1 MKSLIVRQH
10 YENRLKMNDIQ
21 YNSIGII
28 HTPFTEPKGTPIQPT
43 ASVDNE
49 GKVEIFPEFSDGLQ
63 DLGNFSHIFLIYHFH
78 LSKKTSLKVKPFM
91 DDNEHGIFATRAPS
105 RPNSIGISIVRL
117 NKIENNLLYIKDVD
131 IIDGT
136 PLLDI
141 KPYVSEFDIRKVT
154 KNGWLEHNIYKLG
167 KTKDDERF
175 TK

>member
-1 MKSLIVRQH
+1 
-10 YENRLKMNDIQ
+10 MNEIR
-21 YNSIGII
+21 YKSIGII
-28 HTPFTEPKGTPIQPT
+28 HTPFKEAKGTPIQPT

-63 DLGNFSHIFLIYHFH
+63 DLENFSHIFLIYHFH
-78 LSKKTSLKVKPFM
+78 LSKKASLKLKPFM
-91 DDNEHGIFATRAPS
+91 DDNEHGIFAIRAPS
-105 RPNSIGISIVRL
+105 RPNPIGISVVRL
-117 NKIENNLLYIKDVD
+117 SKIENNILYIKDVD

-141 KPYVSEFDIRKVT
+141 KPYVPEFDIRKVT
-154 KNGWLEHNIYKLG
+154 KNGWLERNVYKLG

>member
-1 MKSLIVRQH
+1 
-10 YENRLKMNDIQ
+10 MNGIQ
-21 YNSIGII
+21 YKSIGII
-28 HTPFTEPKGTPIQPT
+28 HTLFKEPKGTPIQSS

-49 GKVEIFPEFSDGLQ
+49 GTIEIFPEFSDGLQ
-63 DLGNFSHIFLIYHFH
+63 DLDNFSHVFLIYHFH

-91 DDNEHGIFATRAPS
+91 DDLEHGIFATRAPS
-105 RPNSIGISIVRL
+105 RPNPIGISIVRL
-117 NKIENNLLYIKDVD
+117 NKIENNILYINDVD

-141 KPYVSEFDIRKVT
+141 KPYVSEFDFRKVT
-154 KNGWLEHNIYKLG
+154 KNGWLEHNVYKLE